1 MFRGDFFVVLFKN
14 KSNHYAMFQNKERG
28 FSLLVIISL
37 IALAAIGGVVY
48 YRSRSKPTAQAPQ
61 SGAPQAQTGGE
72 AAGQQTIEITASGF
86 SPATVSVKKG
96 TTVIFVNRDTTPHWP
111 ASGMHPTHQLCPGF
125 DALRGLQTGE
135 SYRFTF
141 NDVKECPFHD
151 HLNVS
156 LRGKVTVTE

>member
-1 MFRGDFFVVLFKN
+1 MLIVF
-14 KSNHYAMFQNKERG
+14 M
-28 FSLLVIISL
+28 L

-48 YRSRSKPTAQAPQ
+48 YRSRGKPPPEADQPSAETAPAPQ
-61 SGAPQAQTGGE
+61 PGAPPAQTSGE

-96 TTVIFVNRDTTPHWP
+96 TTVIFVNRDSTPHWP
-111 ASGMHPTHQLCPGF
+111 ASGMHPTHQLCQGF
-125 DALRGLQTGE
+125 DALHGLQTGE

-141 NDVKECPFHD
+141 DDVKECPFHD

-156 LRGKVTVTE
+156 LHGKVTVTETG

>member
-1 MFRGDFFVVLFKN
+1 MFK
-14 KSNHYAMFQNKERG
+14 KEERG
-28 FSLLVIISL
+28 FSLMVVIVIV
-37 IALAAIGGVVY
+37 ALAAAGGFAY
-48 YRSRSKPTAQAPQ
+48 YRSRGKPTAQAPQ

-96 TTVIFVNRDTTPHWP
+96 TTVIFVNRDSTPHWP